1 MSEQALIET
10 GGCQLFHK
18 NYQKTPDSVDLPDS
32 FNWRNVDGKDY
43 TTPVKNQGTVP
54 SCWAFAAIG
63 ALESMIEIR
72 EDCPELN
79 PDLSEQYLVSC
90 LELIR
95 VEHNVRPFYWI
106 MDSSPEG
113 NDCNGVVTESCFPYE
128 FTYEVPCSHKC
139 SDWQDHLISISNF
152 SYWIP
157 DKSPAETD
165 DIIKRKIMENGPV
178 TAFMEGTLLWDRWG
192 NICHNSRAYYP
203 HIPSVGMLTGNWMG
217 LHLIVLVGWQ
227 DNPLMPSGGYWICK
241 NSWGTDWG
249 YGGYFNAA
257 YGALGIGRVIYP
269 VDDIYV
275 PYIGTV
281 EYDPATY
288 DWPPIAKPGGPYTG
302 IVGEYIP
309 FDASDSIDAEKN
321 IISYEWDFGDGTHTT
336 GMTCSHQYT
345 TTGEYEVSLVVTDA
359 GNNTDSATTSV
370 FIDNGHV

>member
-1 MSEQALIET
+1 M
-10 GGCQLFHK
+10 
-18 NYQKTPDSVDLPDS
+18 DLPNS
-32 FNWRNVDGKDY
+32 FSWRNVDGKDY
-43 TTPVKNQGTVP
+43 TTPVKNQGKVP

-90 LELIR
+90 LEIIR

-106 MDSSPEG
+106 MDSSAEG
-113 NDCNGVVTESCFPYE
+113 NDCNGVVTELCFPYE

-139 SDWQDHLISISNF
+139 SDWQDHLIPICNF

-178 TAFMEGTLLWDRWG
+178 TAFIEGTLLWDRWG
-192 NICHNSRAYYP
+192 NICHNSHAYYP
-203 HIPSVGMLTGNWMG
+203 NIPPVGMLTGNWMG
-217 LHLIVLVGWQ
+217 LHLIILVGWQ

-269 VDDIYV
+269 VDDLYV

-281 EYDPATY
+281 DYDPATY

-302 IVGEYIP
+302 IVGEDIP
-309 FDASDSIDAEKN
+309 FDASNSVDAEKN
-321 IISYEWDFGDGTHTT
+321 IISYGWNFGDGAHAT
-336 GMTCSHQYT
+336 GMTCSHQYFAP
-345 TTGEYEVSLVVTDA
+345 GEYDIQLRVTDA
-359 GNNTDSATTSV
+359 VNNTGSATTSV